1 MNFSNET
8 NELFAALAKA
18 QADLGKAKEDGRNP
32 HFRSKYAT
40 LESVRDVV
48 MPAFTRHGLSITQ
61 HPGLDG
67 ENVTMTT
74 VVGHSSGQYMMST
87 SAVPMGKKRDSHAYG
102 SACTYLRRFSMA
114 AIASAVTGEDDDGN
128 AVSSRGSAQ
137 SARKAAPRAKAQ
149 AKQQKPA
156 SPRPG
161 PNMGHHDSWGAART
175 GFCADLSSMGF
186 QYEDVAAWC
195 EGHQR
200 GRPSTWDSHRRGKL
214 LDYLGDNGNAVN
226 VKAWVQM
233 QAELKQA
240 KKEVTNG

>member
-32 HFRSKYAT
+32 HFRSRYAT

-48 MPAFTRHGLSITQ
+48 MPAFTAHGLSITQ

-67 ENVTMTT
+67 GNVTMTT

-87 SAVPMGKKRDSHAYG
+87 SAVPMGKKQDSHAYG

-128 AVSSRGSAQ
+128 AVSSRGPSQA
-137 SARKAAPRAKAQ
+137 ARKAPARAKPQ
-149 AKQQKPA
+149 VKAKAPA
-156 SPRPG
+156 TPRPG
-161 PNMGHHDSWGAART
+161 PTTGHHDSWAGNRAR
-175 GFCADLSSMGF
+175 FCADLSSMGF
-186 QYEDVAAWC
+186 VYEDVAAWC
-195 EGHQR
+195 EAHQR

-214 LDYLGDNGNAVN
+214 VEYLGDSGNALN
-226 VKAWVQM
+226 VQAWVKM
-233 QAELKQA
+233 QAELEQA
-240 KKEVTNG
+240 KGEVTNG

>member
-1 MNFSNET
+1 MNFSNDT

-18 QADLGKAKEDGRNP
+18 QAELGTAREDGRNP
-32 HFRSKYAT
+32 HFRSTYAT
-40 LESVRDVV
+40 LESVRGVV
-48 MPAFTRHGLSITQ
+48 VPAFTRHGLSITQ

-87 SAVPMGKKRDSHAYG
+87 SAVPLGKRRDSHAYG

-128 AVSSRGSAQ
+128 ASSSRGATQ
-137 SARKAAPRAKAQ
+137 TARKAAPKAKPQARAQKA
-149 AKQQKPA
+149 A

-161 PNMGHHDSWGAART
+161 PNMGHHDSWSGSSRR
-175 GFCADLSSMGF
+175 FCAELRSMGF
-186 QYEDVAAWC
+186 EYDGVAAWC

-200 GRPSTWDSHRRGKL
+200 GRPSTWDDHRRGRL
-214 LDYLGDNGNAVN
+214 LEYLGDSGNAVQ
-226 VKAWVQM
+226 VRAWIETESDLSRARQ
-233 QAELKQA
+233 
-240 KKEVTNG
+240 EVSDG

>member
-8 NELFAALAKA
+8 NNLFAALAKA

-67 ENVTMTT
+67 GNVTMTT

-87 SAVPMGKKRDSHAYG
+87 SAVPMGKKQDSHAYG

-128 AVSSRGSAQ
+128 AVSSRGPSQA
-137 SARKAAPRAKAQ
+137 ARKAPTRAKPQ
-149 AKQQKPA
+149 AKAKPPA
-156 SPRPG
+156 TPRPG
-161 PNMGHHDSWGAART
+161 PTTGHHDSWAGNRAR
-175 GFCADLSSMGF
+175 FCADLSSMGF
-186 QYEDVAAWC
+186 VYEDVAAWC
-195 EGHQR
+195 EAHQR

-214 LDYLGDNGNAVN
+214 VEYLGDSGHALN
-226 VKAWVQM
+226 VQAWVKM
-233 QAELKQA
+233 QAELEQA
-240 KKEVTNG
+240 KSEVANG

>member
-1 MNFSNET
+1 MNFSNDT

-48 MPAFTRHGLSITQ
+48 MPAFTAHGLSITQ
-61 HPGLDG
+61 HPGLAG

-87 SAVPMGKKRDSHAYG
+87 SAVPMGKKQDSHAYG
-102 SACTYLRRFSMA
+102 SACPYLRRFSMA

-128 AVSSRGSAQ
+128 AVSSRGPSQA
-137 SARKAAPRAKAQ
+137 ARKAPTRAKPQ
-149 AKQQKPA
+149 AKPQTPA
-156 SPRPG
+156 TPRPG
-161 PNMGHHDSWGAART
+161 PNMGHHDSWGAARK
-175 GFCADLSSMGF
+175 GFCADLNSMGF
-186 QYEDVAAWC
+186 DYVDVAAWC
-195 EGHQR
+195 EHHQR

-214 LDYLGDNGNAVN
+214 VEYLGDSGHALN
-226 VKAWVQM
+226 VQAWVKM
-233 QAELKQA
+233 QAELDAA
-240 KKEVTNG
+240 KKAVTNG

>member
-32 HFRSKYAT
+32 HFRSRYAT

-48 MPAFTRHGLSITQ
+48 MPAFTAHGLSITQ

-67 ENVTMTT
+67 GNVTMTT

-87 SAVPMGKKRDSHAYG
+87 SAVPMGKKQDSHAYG

-128 AVSSRGSAQ
+128 AVSSRGPSQA
-137 SARKAAPRAKAQ
+137 ARQAPTRAKPQ
-149 AKQQKPA
+149 AKAKAPA
-156 SPRPG
+156 TPRPG
-161 PNMGHHDSWGAART
+161 PTTGHHDSWAGNRAR
-175 GFCADLSSMGF
+175 FCADLSSMGF
-186 QYEDVAAWC
+186 QYGDVAAWC
-195 EGHQR
+195 EAHQR

-214 LDYLGDNGNAVN
+214 VEYLGDSGNALN
-226 VKAWVQM
+226 VQAWVKM
-233 QAELKQA
+233 QAELEQA
-240 KKEVTNG
+240 KSEVANG

>member
-8 NELFAALAKA
+8 NNLFAALAKA

-32 HFRSKYAT
+32 HFRSTYAT

-48 MPAFTRHGLSITQ
+48 MPAFTAHGLSITQ

-67 ENVTMTT
+67 GNVTMTT
-74 VVGHSSGQYMMST
+74 VVGHSSGQWMQST
-87 SAVPMGKKRDSHAYG
+87 SAVPMGKKQDSHAYG

-128 AVSSRGSAQ
+128 AVSSRGPSQA
-137 SARKAAPRAKAQ
+137 ARKAPARAKPQ
-149 AKQQKPA
+149 ARAKPPA
-156 SPRPG
+156 TPRPG
-161 PNMGHHDSWGAART
+161 PTTGHHDSWAGNRAR
-175 GFCADLSSMGF
+175 FCADLSSMGF
-186 QYEDVAAWC
+186 TYEDVAAWC
-195 EGHQR
+195 EAHQR

-214 LDYLGDNGNAVN
+214 VEYLGDSGHALN

-233 QAELKQA
+233 QAELEQA
-240 KKEVTNG
+240 KGEVANG